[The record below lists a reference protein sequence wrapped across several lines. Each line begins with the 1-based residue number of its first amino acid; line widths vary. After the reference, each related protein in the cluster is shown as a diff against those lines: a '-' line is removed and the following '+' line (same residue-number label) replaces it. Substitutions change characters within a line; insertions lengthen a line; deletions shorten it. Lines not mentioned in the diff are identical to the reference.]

1 MANLVTNVLDLDVVV
16 LLVTGSQVGLH
27 SLDIDVG
34 NLSLLTV
41 EDLGDLLEGG
51 SLGLDVEDA
60 DEDEL
65 EGNPALSGIS
75 TSANS

>member
-16 LLVTGSQVGLH
+16 LLVTGSQVGLNG
-27 SLDIDVG
+27 LDIDVG
-34 NLSLLTV
+34 DLSLITV

-75 TSANS
+75 TSANG

>member
-16 LLVTGSQVGLH
+16 LLVAGGQVGLN
-27 SLDIDVG
+27 SLDIDVS

-41 EDLGDLLEGG
+41 EDLGDLLEGR

-65 EGNPALSGIS
+65 EGNPAL
-75 TSANS
+75 

>member
-1 MANLVTNVLDLDVVV
+1 VANLVTNVLDLDVVV
-16 LLVTGSQVGLH
+16 LLVAGGQIGLN
-27 SLDIDVG
+27 SLDIDVS

-41 EDLGDLLEGG
+41 EDLGDLLEGR

-65 EGNPALSGIS
+65 EGNPAL
-75 TSANS
+75 

>member
-16 LLVTGSQVGLH
+16 LLVTGSQVGLNG
-27 SLDIDVG
+27 LDIDVG
-34 NLSLLTV
+34 DLSLITV

-65 EGNPALSGIS
+65 EGDPALSNIS
-75 TSANS
+75 ISANT